1 MDFITELPEL
11 EGCRNMIVITDRLG
25 KGVVAD
31 GLDDLEAETVAK
43 WFIRRYYP
51 HHFLPFAIVSDR
63 GTQFTGALWT
73 RICQILRIKRRLSTA
88 FSPETDGS
96 TERMNQVVEAFL
108 REFVNYAQDDWL
120 PWLSM
125 AVAAICGRDST
136 STGLNPFFLSH
147 GWHQD
152 LFEDFADELSA
163 QDARDSPIAKA
174 DRILRKLK
182 ELREWAQAA
191 MATAQ
196 EAQERAANRGRVQ
209 APAYR
214 VGDKVW
220 LSLENIA
227 TDRPSKKLD
236 AKYAKYTVTE
246 VVGSHSYRL
255 NTPPGIHNVFYTRL
269 LKPAKSSP
277 LPGQVIH
284 KPQPPA
290 LQVDEEEEYEVDEI
304 LDQKRARGGR
314 EQFLVK
320 WTGYAKPTW
329 TPASALEDTAALDRW
344 EARVRTGEAPVGGR
358 KARRGARK
366 GRSRW

>member
-1 MDFITELPEL
+1 
-11 EGCRNMIVITDRLG
+11 
-25 KGVVAD
+25 
-31 GLDDLEAETVAK
+31 
-43 WFIRRYYP
+43 
-51 HHFLPFAIVSDR
+51 
-63 GTQFTGALWT
+63 
-73 RICQILRIKRRLSTA
+73 
-88 FSPETDGS
+88 
-96 TERMNQVVEAFL
+96 
-108 REFVNYAQDDWL
+108 
-120 PWLSM
+120 M
-125 AVAAICGRDST
+125 AVAAIYGRDST

-152 LFEDFADELSA
+152 LFKDFVDELSA

-255 NTPPGIHNVFYTRL
+255 NTPPGIHNVFHTRL

-284 KPQPPA
+284 EPQPPA
-290 LQVDEEEEYEVDEI
+290 LQVDGEEEYEVDEI

-320 WTGYAKPTW
+320 
-329 TPASALEDTAALDRW
+329 
-344 EARVRTGEAPVGGR
+344 
-358 KARRGARK
+358 
-366 GRSRW
+366 